1 MTSMIRSA
9 VQSGHWQL
17 TSKTVGLMDDD
28 RFSYELASDGMSAFL
43 RGDLLE
49 RFLEGVVVMPDRAR
63 V

>member
-1 MTSMIRSA
+1 
-9 VQSGHWQL
+9 
-17 TSKTVGLMDDD
+17 MDDD